1 MEVSLIC
8 NFDTSVIIKGTHDI
22 QNIVVSSSTP
32 GEISVIGDFINRST
46 ARTLL
51 AVVYTNSGS
60 DVYYMFSP
68 MFNEE
73 EKIMATISGISP
85 GMYNVSVFAVED
97 NGLPFNRSAT
107 TPRNVSVTDG
117 GGGRGKLLNIAS

>member
-1 MEVSLIC
+1 MEASLSC
-8 NFDTSVIIKGTHDI
+8 NFDTSVINTGTHDI
-22 QNIVVSSSTP
+22 QNIIVSSSTP
-32 GEISVIGDFINRST
+32 GEIRVIGDFINGST

-51 AVVYTNSGS
+51 AVIYTNSGS

-68 MFNEE
+68 MFSEE
-73 EKIMATISGISP
+73 EKIIATISGIPS
-85 GMYNVSVFAVED
+85 GMYNVSVFVVED
-97 NGLPFNRSAT
+97 NRLPFNRSAT